1 MSLVKHDMKSVELEK
16 YQGTSHVSLDTM
28 NDQYEGHND
37 LPTLSGLG
45 KFFGETIAKYIR
57 IIIVVVILIIAIVVV
72 VKFHRRC
79 TKCRPR
85 VPVQE
90 PNREI
95 SINIPPIEP
104 HHPYERVQQDS
115 LEMTSLNRA
124 ASSSDILNGEDREGH
139 HDRNQDGSTDYVT
152 MEENSPC
159 GGTLGSL
166 GPEDG
171 WSGRPGPER

>member
-1 MSLVKHDMKSVELEK
+1 MD
-16 YQGTSHVSLDTM
+16 
-28 NDQYEGHND
+28 NQYEGHNN

-57 IIIVVVILIIAIVVV
+57 IIIVVIVLIIAIVVV
-72 VKFHRRC
+72 VKFRRHC

-95 SINIPPIEP
+95 SINIPPIER
-104 HHPYERVQQDS
+104 HPYERVQQDS

-124 ASSSDILNGEDREGH
+124 GSSSDILNGEDQEGH
-139 HDRNQDGSTDYVT
+139 HDSNQDDSTDYVT
-152 MEENSPC
+152 MEENLP
-159 GGTLGSL
+159 GGSQNSELRDERTSGRL
-166 GPEDG
+166 GPEKRIKKYVKFAT
-171 WSGRPGPER
+171 SIKTRNSTQ